1 MNDNNSLVHMGN
13 EDKMEETEKVK
24 RSEFDCAKD
33 LCESH
38 EGDGLDMMLLREV
51 ENGTGCSRRH
61 RV

>member
-1 MNDNNSLVHMGN
+1 MNDNSLVHMGN
-13 EDKMEETEKVK
+13 EDKMEETGKVK

-51 ENGTGCSRRH
+51 ENGTGC
-61 RV
+61 